1 MRRAR
6 GFTLVEILVA
16 LAIIG
21 LLAAMAAPSARGII
35 ENGHIRAVGE
45 SVNNGLSMARAEAVR
60 LNTQVAFVTSATG
73 WTVQRVDDLTQLHQ
87 GAGGK
92 ENGGSGL
99 DLVTSPADSTTV
111 TFSAFG
117 RVVDPN
123 PDGSN
128 SITQFD
134 LQSTNPSG
142 LAGYRPLRIQVLR
155 SGMAR
160 LCDPLA
166 NSTQPRAC
174 L

>member
-16 LAIIG
+16 MAIIG
-21 LLAAMAAPSARGII
+21 LLAAIAAPSARGII

-45 SVNNGLSMARAEAVR
+45 SVNNGLAMARAEAVR
-60 LNTQVAFVTSATG
+60 LNTQVAFVTAASG

-87 GAGGK
+87 GAGK
-92 ENGGSGL
+92 ESAQNGL
-99 DLVTSPADSTTV
+99 DLNMTPANATTV
-111 TFSAFG
+111 TFTAFG

-123 PDGSN
+123 PDGTN
-128 SITQFD
+128 AITQID
-134 LQSTNPSG
+134 IQSTNPSG
-142 LAGYRPLRIQVLR
+142 LASYRPLRIQVLG
-155 SGMAR
+155 SGMTR